1 MFEALRIVFEG
12 LQTFYGRSVEIMPLT
27 RTIVLEKRHIVLEA
41 LHIVLEALQT
51 CFTIGRLMFPVT
63 INV

>member
-12 LQTFYGRSVEIMPLT
+12 LQTFYGGSVEIMPLT
-27 RTIVLEKRHIVLEA
+27 RTIVLEMRHIVLEA

-51 CFTIGRLMFPVT
+51 CYHR
-63 INV
+63 